1 MLPAVLWILSLAIC
15 IVIYVMCIRQHGR
28 FVPLVGRGAREAQG
42 VTPVGMSAIGLHL
55 LSVVF
60 AAAAYLIGSLQVQH
74 APGDGSTYT
83 WSDLYREMALPSAVV
98 IVLAIVIQLVSLILR
113 ARTAQF
119 SQMNARLDG
128 SQPE

>member
-15 IVIYVMCIRQHGR
+15 IVIYAMCIRQHGR
-28 FVPLVGRGAREAQG
+28 FVPLVGRGAREAKG

-60 AAAAYLIGSLQVQH
+60 AAAAYLIGSLEVRN
-74 APGDGSTYT
+74 APSDGSTFA
-83 WSDLYREMALPSAVV
+83 WSDLYEAVALPSAVV
-98 IVLAIVIQLVSLILR
+98 IILAIVAQLVFLILR

-128 SQPE
+128 SEKK

>member
-1 MLPAVLWILSLAIC
+1 MLPAILWILSLAIC
-15 IVIYVMCIRQHGR
+15 IVISFMSVRQHGR

-55 LSVVF
+55 LSVVL

-74 APGDGSTYT
+74 ARVEYSYT
-83 WSDLYREMALPSAVV
+83 WSDLYKAAALPSAVV
-98 IVLAIVIQLVSLILR
+98 IVLAIVAQLVFLILR

-119 SQMNARLDG
+119 SLMNARLDG

>member
-15 IVIYVMCIRQHGR
+15 VGICVVSIRQHGR

-55 LSVVF
+55 LSVVL
-60 AAAAYLIGSLQVQH
+60 AAAAYLIGSLEVQQ
-74 APGDGSTYT
+74 AQGDGSTYT
-83 WSDLYREMALPSAVV
+83 WSDLYLAVALPSAVV
-98 IVLAIVIQLVSLILR
+98 IVLAIVAQLVFLILR

-119 SQMNARLDG
+119 SLMNARLDG